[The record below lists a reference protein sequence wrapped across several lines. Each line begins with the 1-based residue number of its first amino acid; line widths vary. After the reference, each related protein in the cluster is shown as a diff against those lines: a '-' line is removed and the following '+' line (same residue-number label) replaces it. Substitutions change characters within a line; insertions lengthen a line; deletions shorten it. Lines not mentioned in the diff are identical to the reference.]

1 MSSGYIVD
9 QLRAAHRGTDQF
21 LDYRT
26 IINDF
31 AERLIVVTKP
41 ISAGAITLECIDFV
55 PAHIPNDVKTVE
67 ERENSLNRIKKRK
80 FGGVNGVFRN
90 EQATNNLVA
99 HGLNTVATKGFMG
112 PPSTILNP
120 KQTTS
125 SGISDS
131 SVAMSALSDIQT
143 KSSAVPRTI
152 TPLPSRMLIPP
163 FLG

>member
-67 ERENSLNRIKKRK
+67 ERENSLNRIKRENLEESMEF
-80 FGGVNGVFRN
+80 FGMSR
-90 EQATNNLVA
+90 Q
-99 HGLNTVATKGFMG
+99 
-112 PPSTILNP
+112 
-120 KQTTS
+120 QTT
-125 SGISDS
+125 
-131 SVAMSALSDIQT
+131 LSPM
-143 KSSAVPRTI
+143 V
-152 TPLPSRMLIPP
+152 
-163 FLG
+163 